1 MNFRIYRTFTW
12 VSAIPDSEIRFG
24 GRNPI
29 KLKAHDELQ
38 YFDSLPDNHLGQCIG
53 WTPVLVE
60 EAEKPE
66 NPYDVEDR
74 KESERMAKELLK
86 GIPLLDKVPTVTGG
100 LPPVD
105 RSAQQL
111 TDGSPVPEDRSHTQD
126 RGDGQQK
133 GYIVL
138 TAEERAKGF
147 VRPVRREYIHVGV
160 GGHEIDPN
168 DISKH
173 GRTGNGCG
181 VLTCMG
187 RSIAETYARDP
198 KFYNGTFCC
207 GCGKHFPLNEFVW
220 ADTDELV
227 GS

>member
-1 MNFRIYRTFTW
+1 MKVRIYRTFKW
-12 VSAIPDSEIRFG
+12 VSAVPDSEIRLG
-24 GRNPI
+24 GRSPI
-29 KLKAHDELQ
+29 KLEVHDEIQ
-38 YFDSLPDNHLGQCIG
+38 QLGIG
-53 WTPVLVE
+53 TGTWHPVQIV

-66 NPYDVEDR
+66 NPYDKEDR
-74 KESERMAKELLK
+74 EESARMAKELLV
-86 GIPLLDKVPTVTGG
+86 GIPFLDKASTVTGQ

-105 RSAQQL
+105 RSQQVL
-111 TDGSPVPEDRSHTQD
+111 TDGSPVPDDRSHTHD

-133 GYIVL
+133 GYVVL
-138 TAEERAKGF
+138 SAEERNKGF

-160 GGHEIDPN
+160 GGHEIDPS

-173 GRTGNGCG
+173 GRKGNGCG
-181 VLTCMG
+181 TLTCMSQ
-187 RSIAETYARDP
+187 SIAETYARDP

-220 ADTDELV
+220 ADTDEIV